1 MKLFAQLSVL
11 SFSFTKKNLH
21 IICRKKLRRNSDLK
35 HFDDAEEILGAMEH
49 FWHNLKRMKAKNLL
63 LAFLGHDEIN
73 TIKMLLSFAK
83 YQIYD
88 LNKMTKVFKILK
100 DLNSQDKCPD
110 EDFLSPKKDKIPF
123 PHLNVDFQ
131 THSSIEPS
139 INRYVSAHSEGIS

>member
-1 MKLFAQLSVL
+1 
-11 SFSFTKKNLH
+11 
-21 IICRKKLRRNSDLK
+21 
-35 HFDDAEEILGAMEH
+35 
-49 FWHNLKRMKAKNLL
+49 
-63 LAFLGHDEIN
+63 
-73 TIKMLLSFAK
+73 MLLSFAK

-139 INRYVSAHSEGIS
+139 INRYICFHIELTEVFFYF